1 MREVLLLKKHSE
13 KVQIKAA
20 KRWNGGSI
28 SSFANTELYLLT
40 RRTVTE
46 FSAWTTS
53 TEGVTDN
60 KKPGTLRRPGLLSN

>member
-1 MREVLLLKKHSE
+1 MREVLLLKEHSE

-40 RRTVTE
+40 RRTVT
-46 FSAWTTS
+46 
-53 TEGVTDN
+53 
-60 KKPGTLRRPGLLSN
+60 